1 MTDKLKFLLG
11 STNLNRLSRRDVLR
25 AGAAIGAGLATPAL
39 MTRSAFGQDAKK
51 LTFLSEESSPKA
63 QAVYDKINADF
74 QKETGIAVTMEY
86 PGFANISQRVATLI
100 ASGTPAELIWY
111 GAGTAME
118 VALQGQLADVD
129 DLVTELKIPD
139 NLRLVVDGHDRS
151 VATSQQFVY
160 GWYRS
165 DLYEKAG
172 LSPYTDWEGYLSVVK
187 GLNAAPQSYGNIIPS
202 AQTGASHLL
211 METMMQ
217 KNGAHWFSFNDATG
231 EYEVALDKG
240 DNLQAAVETL
250 DFLNE
255 AHQYSPEGSNYDWGD
270 LMSQYFTGKVA
281 NSYYVG
287 ARLLEQTLTNAPD
300 LADLTKPIA
309 LPARKTEN
317 YYLSVQGFH
326 VGKGSNVDGAKQ
338 YIKFFLNHPEYI
350 SWLHSVPLHIIPAKQ
365 EVLRSE
371 AYQNNEV
378 IQKRTDVLEFIDAV
392 WGKGRAPYYWDGD
405 KLNRFVGIYQ
415 NDNIGGWM
423 LAQRNIGGR
432 DSESVIKEAAEL
444 IRTKQADMIQKGG

>member
-1 MTDKLKFLLG
+1 MKYRTLLNSSLLG
-11 STNLNRLSRRDVLR
+11 GVSRRDVLR
-25 AGAAIGAGLATPAL
+25 GGLIAGMGLATP
-39 MTRSAFGQDAKK
+39 MIMSRSAFGKDAKK
-51 LTFLSEESSPKA
+51 LNFVSEESSPKA

-74 QKETGIAVTMEY
+74 TKETGIVVTMEY
-86 PGFANISQRVATLI
+86 PGYANIAQRVATLI
-100 ASGTPAELIWY
+100 ASGTPADLVWY
-111 GAGTAME
+111 GDGSAME
-118 VALQGQLADVD
+118 VALKGQFAEVD
-129 DLVTELKIPD
+129 DVVSELKIPD
-139 NLRLVVDGHDRS
+139 NLRLVVDGHDRG

-165 DLYEKAG
+165 DLYEKSG
-172 LSPYTDWEGYLSVVK
+172 LEPYKDWPGYLK
-187 GLNAAPQSYGNIIPS
+187 TLEGLNNPPQVYGAIIPS

-211 METMMQ
+211 MQTMMQ
-217 KNGAHWFSFNDATG
+217 KNGAHWFAFNDAKNM
-231 EYEVALDKG
+231 YDVALDKG
-240 DNLQAAVETL
+240 DNLSATVETL

-255 AHQYSPEGSNYDWGD
+255 AHKFSPEGSNYDWGD

-300 LADLTKPIA
+300 LAEVTKPIS
-309 LPARKTEN
+309 LPANKTDN

-326 VGKGSNVDGAKQ
+326 VGEGSNVDGAKQ
-338 YIKFFLNHPEYI
+338 YIRFFLNHPEYI

-378 IQKRTDVLEFIDAV
+378 IKKRMDVLEFIDSI

-405 KLNRFVGIYQ
+405 KLNPFVGLYE
-415 NDNIGGWM
+415 NDNVGGWM

-432 DSESVIKEAAEL
+432 DSAGIVQEAAEM
-444 IRTKQADMIQKGG
+444 IRTKQADLLKKG